1 MFNEL
6 IIKPTLI
13 ITMLTEESWL
23 LSFVF
28 KDSLHIIA
36 VSIMIII
43 CPDSISTIQ
52 CFPNVVCF
60 FVCVCC
66 FISKSVGH
74 ANNML
79 NGIINQSLFLI
90 ICIFLTSNS
99 TIQIIST
106 WH

>member
-6 IIKPTLI
+6 IIKPTLV

-28 KDSLHIIA
+28 EDT
-36 VSIMIII
+36 
-43 CPDSISTIQ
+43 PNSISTIR
-52 CFPNVVCF
+52 CFANIVCF
-60 FVCVCC
+60 FVRVWC

-79 NGIINQSLFLI
+79 NGIIHQSFFLI
-90 ICIFLTSNS
+90 ICIFLTSNF
-99 TIQIIST
+99 TIQIISSG
-106 WH
+106 H